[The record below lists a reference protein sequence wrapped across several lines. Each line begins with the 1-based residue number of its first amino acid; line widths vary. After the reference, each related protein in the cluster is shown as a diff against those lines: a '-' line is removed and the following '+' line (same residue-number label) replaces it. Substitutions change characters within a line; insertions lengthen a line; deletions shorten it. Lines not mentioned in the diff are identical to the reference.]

1 MKIPEIEPL
10 KDISW
15 LALTLGISK
24 PTIYRYRSQ
33 GDHQLLP
40 PCVMVGN
47 QPRWQ
52 ASTVAAWLAEQE
64 AKSRREAAA

>member
-24 PTIYRYRSQ
+24 PTIYRLRSEGKHDQ
-33 GDHQLLP
+33 LP
-40 PCVMVGN
+40 PCVMVGR

-52 ASTVAAWLAEQE
+52 ASTVAAWLEE
-64 AKSRREAAA
+64 REGKRSDAVA